1 MMIKTINDD
10 LGFNQSEI
18 ELHADGIVKVI
29 NLTISFVIFA
39 GRLLF
44 RKRRT

>member
-1 MMIKTINDD
+1 MIKTMKDD

-29 NLTISFVIFA
+29 TLAISFVIFT
-39 GRLLF
+39 GGLLL
-44 RKRRT
+44 KRRRT